1 MWPKGVSKSS
11 RKSYWK
17 RRKKEKVQQQLL
29 IMLKS
34 KPRAKGCFFAMLRIN
49 WPSPK
54 IKSLHLRRNWRR
66 PRRQRSKQRGL
77 RIRPSRMGTTLEWQR
92 PRKPSGLRSLH
103 QAPKRGMKLS
113 TRLGLRLHPCL
124 ERQRS
129 YTTPYIRRS
138 VPSVSRIDAK
148 PEGAKVSKDSTTNV
162 TTSFAILS
170 EEAKQPGAIE
180 KEKNANQRVAPD
192 AMKPRTPQPIF
203 SKLWP
208 QKP

>member
-34 KPRAKGCFFAMLRIN
+34 KPRAKGCFFATLRIS

-92 PRKPSGLRSLH
+92 PRKPSGLRSRGYVGTT
-103 QAPKRGMKLS
+103 APKCGMKLS
-113 TRLGLRLHPCL
+113 TRLGLRLHL
-124 ERQRS
+124 YLRRQRM
-129 YTTPYIRRS
+129 YTTPCH
-138 VPSVSRIDAK
+138 SR
-148 PEGAKVSKDSTTNV
+148 VC
-162 TTSFAILS
+162 SF
-170 EEAKQPGAIE
+170 
-180 KEKNANQRVAPD
+180 
-192 AMKPRTPQPIF
+192 
-203 SKLWP
+203 
-208 QKP
+208 

>member
-34 KPRAKGCFFAMLRIN
+34 KPRAKGCFFAMLMIN

-77 RIRPSRMGTTLEWQR
+77 RMRPSRMGTTLEWQR

-129 YTTPYIRRS
+129 YTTPLHPAVCSLRFE
-138 VPSVSRIDAK
+138 D
-148 PEGAKVSKDSTTNV
+148 
-162 TTSFAILS
+162 
-170 EEAKQPGAIE
+170 
-180 KEKNANQRVAPD
+180 
-192 AMKPRTPQPIF
+192 
-203 SKLWP
+203 
-208 QKP
+208 